1 MPQGSPASGGNGAV
15 VRLDHVPV
23 SDYSEE
29 FHKLEVERI
38 WPRTWQVACR
48 EQELREVGDYVNY
61 EIGNESI
68 LVVRSAPDKIRAFYN
83 VCPHRGRRLRDDE
96 RGNHGMIFCGYHA
109 WTFDLDGK
117 PTTIPGREDWQN
129 CPAFDDKD
137 LALQRVACDTWGG
150 WVWINMDPE
159 CQTLL
164 EYLGPIDD
172 RLGRYE
178 WEHARIRSHQTI
190 IFPVNWKVAIEAFVE
205 PYHVV
210 ATHPQLL
217 RWGHGKATPTE
228 EYLKPEFI
236 HAGHYGGRRYEFN
249 EEAEFQDV
257 REYLYTS
264 AYNTYHTLHGL
275 YHEEGL
281 RAAERV
287 RDEGPE
293 GMTLQEASALLS
305 KFRREEIIAKGAKY
319 PEGVTPH
326 DSSIIEWLLFPNSS
340 VLTTVEGAFWYRARP
355 NGDDPNSCIFQII
368 VLGRYAPGKEP
379 DFEYEFY
386 PTLESFKGRNPI
398 LEQDFSN
405 LVAVQKGLKSRAFKA
420 ARPNPAQ
427 ESQVGN
433 FHRVLHKYVYGNDDF
448 ARP

>member
-1 MPQGSPASGGNGAV
+1 
-15 VRLDHVPV
+15 
-23 SDYSEE
+23 
-29 FHKLEVERI
+29 
-38 WPRTWQVACR
+38 
-48 EQELREVGDYVNY
+48 
-61 EIGNESI
+61 
-68 LVVRSAPDKIRAFYN
+68 
-83 VCPHRGRRLRDDE
+83 
-96 RGNHGMIFCGYHA
+96 
-109 WTFDLDGK
+109 
-117 PTTIPGREDWQN
+117 
-129 CPAFDDKD
+129 
-137 LALQRVACDTWGG
+137 
-150 WVWINMDPE
+150 
-159 CQTLL
+159 
-164 EYLGPIDD
+164 
-172 RLGRYE
+172 
-178 WEHARIRSHQTI
+178 
-190 IFPVNWKVAIEAFVE
+190 
-205 PYHVV
+205 
-210 ATHPQLL
+210 LL

-228 EYLKPEFI
+228 EYLKPECI
-236 HAGHYGGRRYEFN
+236 HAGHYAGRRYEFN
-249 EEAEFQDV
+249 EHAEFQDV

-293 GMTLQEASALLS
+293 GMTLQQASALLS

-319 PEGVTPH
+319 PDDVTPH

-420 ARPNPAQ
+420 ARPNPVQ

-433 FHRVLHKYVYGNDDF
+433 FHRVLHKYVYGHDDF
-448 ARP
+448 AKL